1 MSVIFVNLKIENFKY
16 VVCGQVAVIKEVYTL
31 FEYIYI
37 SSFWTI
43 LPYDLSAIVC
53 HFKTVL
59 SCRIYFWI
67 DKNKVS
73 FSHCSYIAYRGY
85 YAEYVECYVCCEQVS
100 VRNKSKFIVLYTLVR

>member
-1 MSVIFVNLKIENFKY
+1 MLTKVKCSLMYLFTIDVSQFRQSKIENFKY

-31 FEYIYI
+31 FEYIYV

-43 LPYDLSAIVC
+43 LSYDLSAIVC

-73 FSHCSYIAYRGY
+73 FLHCFSRLLRRI
-85 YAEYVECYVCCEQVS
+85 C
-100 VRNKSKFIVLYTLVR
+100 